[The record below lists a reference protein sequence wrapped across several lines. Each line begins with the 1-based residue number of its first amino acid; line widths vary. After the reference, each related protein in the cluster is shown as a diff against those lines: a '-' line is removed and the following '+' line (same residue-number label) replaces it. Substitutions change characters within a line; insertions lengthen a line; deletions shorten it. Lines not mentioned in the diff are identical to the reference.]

1 LKFTAALEKMNAAGF
16 WGFRMKNALTFVLVV
31 LVVAVLGFVFFAKKP
46 EPEKAVEPPYTP
58 PSLAAYEAMAI
69 PADNP
74 MTLAKVELGKQ
85 LYYDKRLSGDGT
97 LACYSCHLKEN
108 GLTDGKPTAIG
119 AFGVD
124 IKRAAPTMWNI
135 GYHKEWYW
143 DGRAKTLEG
152 QAKAAWS
159 GGNMGATGKDGKPS
173 MDDICGKLNQIAG
186 YKNQF
191 QKVFASDCTPD
202 NVSKALAAFMRT
214 IVSDDSAWVHFKA
227 GHGGFS
233 EAAQRGYEIFK
244 GKARCENCHSGLLL
258 TDLQYHNTGIGMKAK
273 EPDLGRYR
281 VTSEE
286 RDKGAF
292 KTPTLLDISKS
303 APYFHDGSVATL
315 EEAVD
320 LMLRGG
326 IDNPWLDKANLRPP
340 VKLTRQEREDLL
352 AFLRALDVT
361 YKVTEPKLPQ

>member
-1 LKFTAALEKMNAAGF
+1 MKRAAAAL
-16 WGFRMKNALTFVLVV
+16 ALVTCVSVLF
-31 LVVAVLGFVFFAKKP
+31 LACSS
-46 EPEKAVEPPYTP
+46 EPLATKQAEAPYQG
-58 PSLAAYEAMAI
+58 PSLAGYEAMKI

-74 MTLAKVELGKQ
+74 MTTAKVELGKM
-85 LYYDKRLSGDGT
+85 LYYDKRMSGDGT

-135 GYHKEWYW
+135 GYHAEWYW

-159 GGNMGATGKDGKPS
+159 GGNMGAAGKDGKPS
-173 MDDICGKLNQIAG
+173 TDDICDKLNQIEG
-186 YKNQF
+186 YRAQF
-191 QKVFASDCTPD
+191 QAVFGSTCTPD
-202 NVSKALAAFMRT
+202 NAAKALAAFMRT
-214 IVSDDSAWVHFKA
+214 IVSDDAKWVHFKM

-233 EAAQRGYEIFK
+233 EAEQRGYEIFK

-258 TDLQYHNTGIGMKAK
+258 TDLQYHNTGVGMKAK
-273 EPDLGRYR
+273 EPDLGRHR
-281 VTSEE
+281 VTNEE
-286 RDKGAF
+286 KDKGAF

-320 LMLRGG
+320 KMLAGG
-326 IDNPWLDKANLRPP
+326 TDNPWLDKANLRPP
-340 VKLTRQEREDLL
+340 VKLTKAEREDLL
-352 AFLRALDVT
+352 AFLRALDAN
-361 YKVTEPKLPQ
+361 YKVAEPRLPQ

>member
-1 LKFTAALEKMNAAGF
+1 MKRAAL
-16 WGFRMKNALTFVLVV
+16 ALMCLVCGAS
-31 LVVAVLGFVFFAKKP
+31 LLMVACSS
-46 EPEKAVEPPYTP
+46 EPPAKQPAAPYQG
-58 PSLAAYEAMAI
+58 PSLAGYEAMKI
-69 PADNP
+69 PPDNP
-74 MTLAKVELGKQ
+74 MTAARVELGKM
-85 LYYDKRLSGDGT
+85 LYYDKRMSGDGT

-135 GYHKEWYW
+135 GYHAEWYW

-152 QAKAAWS
+152 QAKAAWA

-173 MDDICGKLNQIAG
+173 TDDICAKLNQIAT
-186 YKNQF
+186 YAQRF
-191 QKVFASDCTPD
+191 QAEFGAPCTPD
-202 NVSKALAAFMRT
+202 NAAKALAAFMRT
-214 IVSDDSAWVHFKA
+214 IVSEDAAWIHFKM
-227 GHGGFS
+227 GHGGLS
-233 EAAQRGYEIFK
+233 EQAQRGYEIFK

-258 TDLQYHNTGIGMKAK
+258 TDLQYHNTGVGMKAK
-273 EPDLGRYR
+273 EPDLGRHR
-281 VTSEE
+281 VTNEE

-320 LMLRGG
+320 KMLAGG
-326 IDNPWLDKANLRPP
+326 TDNPWLDKANLRPP
-340 VKLTRQEREDLL
+340 VKLTKAERDDLL
-352 AFLRALDVT
+352 AFLRALDAN
-361 YKVTEPKLPQ
+361 YKVIEPRLP